1 MTAQASIDAARMTDI
16 IAPAFYPV
24 HWDLIDERYTYYNLY
39 GGRGSTK
46 SSFIG
51 TEIPLGM
58 MRDPLAN
65 AAVFRKVASTIST
78 SVMEQCIWGVE
89 MLGAEDLWKVT
100 TNPQRMTYR
109 PTGQVILFRGLDK
122 AKKMKSIKVAHG
134 YFKYLWFE
142 ELDEFAGEEEIR
154 SVQQS
159 VLRGGSKYVVFK
171 SFNPP
176 ISQSNW
182 ANQYVK
188 TPHRDTLNHF
198 SCYKDVPV
206 EWLGEQFI
214 NDAEDLKETNE
225 RAYQH
230 EYLGIPTGTGGEVFE
245 NLEIREIPD
254 SEIRTFDYLYF
265 GLDFGWYPDPAHWVK
280 LCYNSSQRTLYIFD
294 ELRVY
299 KTSNRELWDM
309 LKLLKGVTSGD
320 LIMADSAE
328 PKSIADL
335 RDYGSLCRPVEKG
348 PDSVKYSMKW
358 LQSMR
363 KIVIDPAR
371 CPATAKEFQEYEYER
386 TPKDEII
393 SQYPD
398 ANNHSI
404 DAVRYALNPVWRR
417 KGQ

>member
-1 MTAQASIDAARMTDI
+1 M
-16 IAPAFYPV
+16 
-24 HWDLIDERYTYYNLY
+24 
-39 GGRGSTK
+39 
-46 SSFIG
+46 
-51 TEIPLGM
+51 
-58 MRDPLAN
+58 
-65 AAVFRKVASTIST
+65 
-78 SVMEQCIWGVE
+78 
-89 MLGAEDLWKVT
+89 
-100 TNPQRMTYR
+100 
-109 PTGQVILFRGLDK
+109 
-122 AKKMKSIKVAHG
+122 
-134 YFKYLWFE
+134 
-142 ELDEFAGEEEIR
+142 
-154 SVQQS
+154 QQS
-159 VLRGGSKYVVFK
+159 VLRGGPKYVVFK

-198 SCYKDVPV
+198 SCYTDVPV

-214 NDAEDLKETNE
+214 NDAEDLKATNE

-245 NLEIREIPD
+245 NLEVREISD
-254 SEIRTFDYLYF
+254 SEIRTFDYSYF
-265 GLDFGWYPDPAHWVK
+265 GLDFGWYPDPAHWTK
-280 LCYNSSQRTLYIFD
+280 LCYNPSQRTIYIYD
-294 ELRVY
+294 ELRVI
-299 KTSNRELWDM
+299 KTSNRELWEM
-309 LKLLKGVTSGD
+309 LKLLKGVTGSD

-335 RDYGSLCRPVEKG
+335 RDYGSLCRGVEKG

-363 KIVIDPAR
+363 KIVIDPVR

>member
-1 MTAQASIDAARMTDI
+1 M
-16 IAPAFYPV
+16 
-24 HWDLIDERYTYYNLY
+24 
-39 GGRGSTK
+39 
-46 SSFIG
+46 
-51 TEIPLGM
+51 
-58 MRDPLAN
+58 
-65 AAVFRKVASTIST
+65 
-78 SVMEQCIWGVE
+78 
-89 MLGAEDLWKVT
+89 
-100 TNPQRMTYR
+100 
-109 PTGQVILFRGLDK
+109 
-122 AKKMKSIKVAHG
+122 
-134 YFKYLWFE
+134 
-142 ELDEFAGEEEIR
+142 DEFAGEEEIR